1 MQGQSKSYVAALI
14 VAVLLAGA
22 TAALGQEVT
31 LIQPRDGDVV
41 RATVL
46 VQATKPDPASGWVSF
61 LLSGGS
67 LARPELVAAVAP
79 PGGGRTLFE
88 HRWDTA
94 ETVDGKRRFADDT
107 YTLTMMASG
116 PTGESLGQ
124 QSIKITIQNGL
135 GGRGGPGMQ
144 LLYLYP
150 KNREVPYDVVA
161 SAKLSSGDEDSWP
174 AGAGGGGG
182 YGSEGGGGYGMSGAS
197 GYGGYG
203 GSGMSSS
210 AAYGGYGAPGSMG
223 MMGGSSYGGYS
234 GGAMGTMGGMGMA
247 PQLTLGDLLATLS
260 GTAKGFFRARVM
272 GIYVP
277 ENRPTE
283 LGGIVRD
290 FVDVGYCSMRK
301 DEARNLEGTGDYFTM
316 IAEVNGEIGPKRI
329 AGEHYGFGELYVEIP
344 QGRTYN
350 VGDSWSSAMTV
361 VPDFTKRQV
370 KKVTGQHE
378 IQAVEWVHGRKCVR
392 IHSTYE
398 YKGDME
404 LKLADWTAQSGGG
417 GMMAGYGGSAGYG
430 SAGYSPAAGGSSGG
444 GSWGAYD
451 ASARQFFAMGRAQ
464 EMGAGVTDLEM
475 AEAAHNVAMSVPVGG
490 GGGGYGMGAYAGY
503 GGYGLP
509 GTGGMMGQQQ
519 VDPRIVKCTTEM
531 TGEQTTHFAFELGRI
546 ERIEETNKHKLKMDV
561 GNLTSGPQAMGGY
574 GGYGE
579 GGGYGGYGGYP
590 GAGGYGGYPGTSGY
604 GGYGGSQPPQP
615 TGRSATPGLPRPPT
629 GYPRGGDQLA
639 MGMFGPV
646 MPNVGPAGEVAAG
659 YRPRLPA
666 RGAYDTEATGPAG
679 PMGYAAR
686 PGYGSYGS
694 YGSGM
699 YGGSMP
705 GAYGGGYGGMGG
717 RMKPEIKIDRTYE
730 VHVIVEARD

>member
-234 GGAMGTMGGMGMA
+234 GGAMGMMGGMGMA

-378 IQAVEWVHGRKCVR
+378 IAAVEWVHGRKCVR
-392 IHSTYE
+392 IHSTYD

-404 LKLADWTAQSGGG
+404 LKLADWILLAGG
-417 GMMAGYGGSAGYG
+417 GMGGMMGGSGEGGYGGYG
-430 SAGYSPAAGGSSGG
+430 SASYGGS
-444 GSWGAYD
+444 GA
-451 ASARQFFAMGRAQ
+451 M
-464 EMGAGVTDLEM
+464 
-475 AEAAHNVAMSVPVGG
+475 
-490 GGGGYGMGAYAGY
+490 GGYGMGGP
-503 GGYGLP
+503 GGP
-509 GTGGMMGQQQ
+509 MGAMQQP